1 MNVGATGDPT
11 LPANLQNLSALT
23 INGDSGLSALDQY
36 GTLTQSSDGSYT
48 FNGNGQQVAPL
59 ILNDVNNLTI
69 ENSVFGNTG
78 SGGAVTF
85 NAGNND
91 AVINSTFSNI
101 GYGVGEFQSGN
112 VNPTN
117 MAIVNNTFSD
127 INGPWPAASAVEFDG
142 AGASATTA
150 VANGQNDVSHNTIN
164 DSSTNSALNGQDIIS
179 IYNYGDGGDNSQ
191 TLVSA
196 NQITGSYTPTDGSY
210 TPDSAIND
218 EMSNNV
224 TIAGNFVTQQHNA
237 GIGDN
242 GSENIDV
249 SGNLVTDS
257 SISYFNG
264 PENGINP
271 TGQWT
276 FNNSDQTAQVAVT
289 SGQSAAGYPE
299 LYLPGGPTNDPG
311 NTNNWDAGGAGDSTV
326 AASPAAPSVSDN
338 TPPATTTPPV
348 ESSTSTPAA
357 TITPSD
363 TASSTAATSTPG
375 TDSNG
380 GAGTTNTGGTGSDNG
395 TGTTN
400 TGGTGSDG
408 GTGTTNTIGTAS
420 DGGTGVTNAGG
431 TGSDTGNYSVV
442 NGTIIGPNGQPFDG
456 KGLAVYAPQLSQSQA
471 AAIMQEMPGLNF
483 IRLTSI
489 PATDSPADIQAD
501 IQDFQSINPNV
512 VVEVEDHTYMGS
524 TDTPLEGAALTT
536 EENWYSQIAAANVNN
551 PNVWFGTANEPNDSS
566 DEQEVVNQEVG
577 IYNAIRGA
585 GSNNMVMLEADGG
598 GTFGPQQADPSA
610 YAAMNNV
617 AWDIHF
623 YGGVTNGDTSVS
635 DNVSA
640 IQSEAGG
647 ANGITESNGSGG
659 QQNIP
664 VIVGEYGDS
673 INGQNLDS
681 NGTAAVDAVQTAN
694 NQGLVQGAVAW
705 VWDGNY
711 NPNDAITLDGT
722 PSTITPYG
730 QELINY
736 VNNGSTGSVT

>member
-1 MNVGATGDPT
+1 MTFSGHLESFEEKQNAPQSRSEQLNLVSISGGGDDVDRRGNSHSQSWGINTADSHLPAVEIVGHGASTNGEQTAMTNSNAPTETAEAGRFGGGNEGLRGAPDWINQHSAKHSGTAAAADSGDESQMWSGGRGFPGSGQQGGETAVVTASDKTGTGMPADGAQTLTSAAQAASGSDAPNANGGPNTAGFDQPIQAQLQQMQEELQQISTELTQLTSEINNVPNGGGETPVAASAPVSVPIVGDNTAPAMPTTMSDPFIAGLRQSDPT
-11 LPANLQNLSALT
+11 MAQTLTDATSHLSAQGYSQLESYVQQNYSGSANDNQLMSQALTQAGLSSSDDSALT
-23 INGDSGLSALDQY
+23 NVL
-36 GTLTQSSDGSYT
+36 
-48 FNGNGQQVAPL
+48 QQDMP
-59 ILNDVNNLTI
+59 
-69 ENSVFGNTG
+69 F
-78 SGGAVTF
+78 
-85 NAGNND
+85 
-91 AVINSTFSNI
+91 
-101 GYGVGEFQSGN
+101 
-112 VNPTN
+112 
-117 MAIVNNTFSD
+117 
-127 INGPWPAASAVEFDG
+127 
-142 AGASATTA
+142 
-150 VANGQNDVSHNTIN
+150 
-164 DSSTNSALNGQDIIS
+164 ALNLSPNAPVATDS
-179 IYNYGDGGDNSQ
+179 VPS
-191 TLVSA
+191 
-196 NQITGSYTPTDGSY
+196 TPTA
-210 TPDSAIND
+210 TP
-218 EMSNNV
+218 
-224 TIAGNFVTQQHNA
+224 T
-237 GIGDN
+237 
-242 GSENIDV
+242 
-249 SGNLVTDS
+249 
-257 SISYFNG
+257 
-264 PENGINP
+264 P
-271 TGQWT
+271 TP
-276 FNNSDQTAQVAVT
+276 SDTA
-289 SGQSAAGYPE
+289 S
-299 LYLPGGPTNDPG
+299 
-311 NTNNWDAGGAGDSTV
+311 
-326 AASPAAPSVSDN
+326 
-338 TPPATTTPPV
+338 TTP
-348 ESSTSTPAA
+348 STSS
-357 TITPSD
+357 PSD
-363 TASSTAATSTPG
+363 TASSTTATSTQG
-375 TDSNG
+375 DS
-380 GAGTTNTGGTGSDNG
+380 AGG

-400 TGGTGSDG
+400 TGGTGSDS
-408 GTGTTNTIGTAS
+408 GTGTTNTIGTGG

-483 IRLTSI
+483 IRLTSV
-489 PATDSPADIQAD
+489 PASDSPADIQAD

-512 VVEVEDHTYMGS
+512 VVEVEDHTFMGS

-566 DEQEVVNQEVG
+566 DEQQVVNQEVG

-617 AWDIHF
+617 AWDMHF

-635 DNVSA
+635 DNISA

-705 VWDGNY
+705 IWDGNY